1 MSYPALIKEIPYVDP
16 ADLFPAFA
24 DLPHALFLDSAMQD
38 PRLGGVSYIAAD
50 PYCVIRTD
58 KGRTYV
64 DDAPVAGS
72 PFDQLKEMLSRDALD
87 RHPDLPAFQG
97 GAAGLFGYD
106 LGWCLEDLPEH
117 QGNDV
122 NFADMAVGLYDLVMA
137 FDHNRQQAWLI
148 STGRPEQDQVLC
160 EKRAVERASH
170 FLKIL
175 KTAAGRDW
183 PAMIMPPLDWQAS
196 DSEIE
201 YKAKV
206 QKVIDYIYAGDI
218 FQANLS
224 QRFSADLPEG
234 FSPLA
239 FYRHLRQMNA
249 ATFCGYFDSGDGVIA
264 SSSPERFLKV
274 ESGRVETRP
283 IKGTR
288 PRDADLEADRALA
301 AELLASEKDRAENV
315 MIVDLLRNDLSKVCA
330 PHTVVVPELCALE
343 SYASVHHLVSAVTGA
358 LKPDQTAVDLLAAS
372 FPGGSITGAPKVRAM
387 EIIAE
392 LEPQRRGPY
401 CGSLGFIS
409 FAGDMDTSILI
420 RTLVIR
426 EGQVVFQ
433 AGGGIVADSD
443 PAAEYE
449 ETLVKARRLFEAF
462 DAMTSGQSRFPATR
476 FAG

>member
-1 MSYPALIKEIPYVDP
+1 MPYPALVKEIPYVDP

-58 KGRTYV
+58 KGRTLMDGEPV
-64 DDAPVAGS
+64 DS
-72 PFDQLKEMLSRDALD
+72 NPFALLKLLLEQQSLD
-87 RHPDLPAFQG
+87 RIPELPAFQG

-106 LGWCLEDLPEH
+106 LGWCLETLPED
-117 QGNDV
+117 QANDIG
-122 NFADMAVGLYDLVMA
+122 FADMAVGLYDLVMA
-137 FDHNRQQAWLI
+137 FDHNSQKAWLI
-148 STGRPEQDQVLC
+148 STGMPEEDGP
-160 EKRAVERASH
+160 KRVERATIRASRI
-170 FLKIL
+170 LKIL
-175 KTAAGRDW
+175 KTAAGSDW
-183 PAMIMPPLDWQAS
+183 PAMIMPPLVWQTS
-196 DSEIE
+196 DTKAGYE
-201 YKAKV
+201 AKV

-234 FSPLA
+234 FNPLA
-239 FYRHLRQMNA
+239 FYRHLRQVNA

-288 PRDADLEADRALA
+288 PRDADLEIDRALA

-358 LKPDQTAVDLLAAS
+358 LKPENTAVDLLAAS

-409 FAGDMDTSILI
+409 YAGDMDTSILI

-426 EGQVVFQ
+426 DGQVVFQ

-443 PAAEYE
+443 PASEYE

-462 DAMTSGQSRFPATR
+462 DAMTSGQSNFPATR
-476 FAG
+476 VAG